1 MKRLALNIRSAFVGN
16 LPLELNVKVDL
27 SPGITQVC
35 GANGSGKTTFLSA
48 LAGARDFNG
57 SVQMDG
63 IDLHEQPNQYKRR
76 VGYCPHAYEFV
87 EHISP
92 CQYLGFVAQ
101 CFNYNFADGF
111 GEMYSEI
118 GFQWRRGQLIRHLSY
133 GNKKKLLLLA
143 SILAKPDLW
152 ILDEPTNGL
161 DARAASWLESRLK
174 SFENDHCIL
183 IACHDAQWLEKF
195 QYSSI
200 QIG

>member
-1 MKRLALNIRSAFVGN
+1 MNRLTLNIRSAFVGN

-27 SPGITQVC
+27 SLGITQVC

-76 VGYCPHAYEFV
+76 VGYCPHAYEFI

-118 GFQWRRGQLIRHLSY
+118 GFQWRRGQLIRHLSC
-133 GNKKKLLLLA
+133 GNKKSCFYWPPFWPNPIYGYWMSLPMDWML
-143 SILAKPDLW
+143 
-152 ILDEPTNGL
+152 EP
-161 DARAASWLESRLK
+161 
-174 SFENDHCIL
+174 
-183 IACHDAQWLEKF
+183 
-195 QYSSI
+195 
-200 QIG
+200 QIGWRIG